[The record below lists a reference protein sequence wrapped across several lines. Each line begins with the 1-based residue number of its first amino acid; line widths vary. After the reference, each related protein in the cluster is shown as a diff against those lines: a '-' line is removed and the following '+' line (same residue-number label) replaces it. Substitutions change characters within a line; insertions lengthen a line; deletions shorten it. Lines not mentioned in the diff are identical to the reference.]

1 MSRIEFHFIFQHNV
15 MGDAEYCCGEQSKYI
30 SDTWATTSRS
40 HHKSGDGWIGHL
52 LNPIGCL
59 FETLVDASQ
68 NDNELSQHKKYHPK
82 CRKHLLGTRMNYISI
97 TYYILSGNITLQLVL
112 F

>member
-1 MSRIEFHFIFQHNV
+1 MA
-15 MGDAEYCCGEQSKYI
+15 DAEYCCGEQSKHMS

-40 HHKSGDGWIGHL
+40 QHASGDGWIGHL

-68 NDNELSQHKKYHPK
+68 SDNELSQQKKYHPK
-82 CRKHLLGTRMNYISI
+82 LRKHLLGTQLYYISI
-97 TYYILSGNITLQLVL
+97 TYGIIAPIILCIK
-112 F
+112 